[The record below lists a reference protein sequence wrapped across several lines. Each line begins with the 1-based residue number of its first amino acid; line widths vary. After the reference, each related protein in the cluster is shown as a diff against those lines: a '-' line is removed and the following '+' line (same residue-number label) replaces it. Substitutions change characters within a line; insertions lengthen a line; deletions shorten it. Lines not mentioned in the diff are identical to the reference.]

1 MLGSQRPPMS
11 HVRPP
16 SKETIRRAAEA
27 VIRMYGTDALGKAAD
42 HVRVFNSRGFYSLAA
57 GWKFIEE
64 EIQRLQR
71 KNTAQPKHG
80 KAINEAIKEVA

>member
-1 MLGSQRPPMS
+1 M
-11 HVRPP
+11 H
-16 SKETIRRAAEA
+16 
-27 VIRMYGTDALGKAAD
+27 GTDALAEAAE
-42 HVRVFNSRGFYSLAA
+42 HVRVFNSQGFYSLAA

-80 KAINEAIKEVA
+80 EAIKEVA

>member
-1 MLGSQRPPMS
+1 MS
-11 HVRPP
+11 RVRPP
-16 SKETIRRAAEA
+16 SKQRIRQAARA
-27 VIRMYGTDALGKAAD
+27 VIRMHGTDALAEAAE
-42 HVRVFNSRGFYSLAA
+42 HVRVFNSQGFYSLAA